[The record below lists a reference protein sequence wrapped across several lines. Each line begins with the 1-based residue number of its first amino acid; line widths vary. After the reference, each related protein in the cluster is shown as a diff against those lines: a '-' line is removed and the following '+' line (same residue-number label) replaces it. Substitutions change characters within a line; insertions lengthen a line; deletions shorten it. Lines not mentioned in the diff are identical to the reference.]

1 MLIKKNINSKIKC
14 DSMRVQ
20 EMAVLVSS
28 MAQKD
33 NIKLEHVECKIRG
46 QVPFLFP
53 YCFFSTSSQWKIK
66 ET

>member
-1 MLIKKNINSKIKC
+1 
-14 DSMRVQ
+14 MRVQ

-28 MAQKD
+28 VAQKD
-33 NIKLEHVECKIRG
+33 NIKLEHVECRIRG